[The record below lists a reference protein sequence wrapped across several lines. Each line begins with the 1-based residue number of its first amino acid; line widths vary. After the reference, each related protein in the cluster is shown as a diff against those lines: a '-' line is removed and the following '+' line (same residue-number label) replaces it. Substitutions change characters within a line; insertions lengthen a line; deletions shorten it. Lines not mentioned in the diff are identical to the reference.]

1 MSKGREGPAA
11 GPPSSGTP
19 LGHTGLPCGS
29 FQATSG
35 TAARK
40 SPEGPAGHVGT
51 WAWQPCPTRPCPCG
65 LPFKV
70 GSPVRLGGSQA
81 QGSPGS
87 VCPGPGL
94 QPGPLG
100 AGPGPGAWLLWQGR
114 PPHPLG
120 PGPKV
125 QQARVSSTQ
134 GHHAGPAP
142 PPGPPPTCAWPGA
155 TLFWEEPRVHR
166 FCMNLFGQQRAG
178 THPTQ
183 NAQKG
188 LGTWPRLPI
197 SGVTVAGVEKGG
209 CGQWPRWGQRGAGWY
224 SQKPMIRCPSDLWP
238 RPAPGPRHGVAL
250 APQSGL
256 PHAGSGVSLGAARKA
271 SWLCPRP
278 TWASHVSQL
287 QPTST
292 SCCRRRTGTGLGWA
306 RPVSPAGA

>member
-134 GHHAGPAP
+134 GHHAGPHVCMAWGDVVLGGTQSPPILHESIGPAACWYTPNPECSEGVGDLAP
-142 PPGPPPTCAWPGA
+142 FAHLWG
-155 TLFWEEPRVHR
+155 HR
-166 FCMNLFGQQRAG
+166 GWHG
-178 THPTQ
+178 D
-183 NAQKG
+183 
-188 LGTWPRLPI
+188 
-197 SGVTVAGVEKGG
+197 GG
-209 CGQWPRWGQRGAGWY
+209 RCGQWPRWGQRGAGWY
-224 SQKPMIRCPSDLWP
+224 SQKPTIRCPSDLWP

-287 QPTST
+287 QPAST

>member
-70 GSPVRLGGSQA
+70 GSPVRLGSSQA

-134 GHHAGPAP
+134 GHHAGPHVCVAWGDVVLGGTQSPPILHESIGPAACWYTPNPECSEGVGDLAPFAHLWGHRGWRGEGGVWAVAPLGAEGGRVVLTEAYDSLPIRPLASTSPRP
-142 PPGPPPTCAWPGA
+142 PPWSGTGAPVWPPTRG
-155 TLFWEEPRVHR
+155 FWGFSRRSQE
-166 FCMNLFGQQRAG
+166 
-178 THPTQ
+178 
-183 NAQKG
+183 G
-188 LGTWPRLPI
+188 LLALP
-197 SGVTVAGVEKGG
+197 SPHLGFPCV
-209 CGQWPRWGQRGAGWY
+209 
-224 SQKPMIRCPSDLWP
+224 
-238 RPAPGPRHGVAL
+238 PAPTRKHVLLQEKNGHWARLGPACFPCR
-250 APQSGL
+250 
-256 PHAGSGVSLGAARKA
+256 SLGAGK
-271 SWLCPRP
+271 
-278 TWASHVSQL
+278 V
-287 QPTST
+287 
-292 SCCRRRTGTGLGWA
+292 
-306 RPVSPAGA
+306 